1 MPLLSLDPSALTR
14 AAHLLLA
21 RRTLG
26 LTGALLPATCR
37 PVTIEDAFAIQ
48 AAVSA
53 QIGQRIIGWKCGM
66 PEGDRRVAAPIYDDG
81 LQQGSTCPIWARDGR
96 ARIEPE
102 LAFILRHDLPPRAA
116 PYTQAEVN
124 AAIGATHL
132 ALELIGS
139 RYDDPDSAAFTDHL
153 ADGLLNQGLFIGPE
167 VDGALAQAAA
177 QFTLQIYGTT
187 EATITLEGRHPN
199 LSPRAPLYWLVE
211 FLRSTGQGLQAGQA
225 VITGSYAGCIALPLA
240 QDLTL
245 RYGDLG
251 TLSTRFFAR

>member
-1 MPLLSLDPSALTR
+1 MPLLSLDPPALTH

-21 RRTLG
+21 RRAQG

-37 PVTIEDAFAIQ
+37 PVTLEDAFAIQ

-53 QIGQRIIGWKCGM
+53 LGGQRTVGWKCGM
-66 PEGDRRVAAPIYDDG
+66 PEADRRVAAPIYADG
-81 LQQGSTCPIWARDGR
+81 LQQGSTCPIWARDDR
-96 ARIEPE
+96 AMIEPE

-116 PYTQAEVN
+116 PYTQADVD
-124 AAIGATHL
+124 AAIGTTHL

-177 QFTLQIYGTT
+177 QFTLQIHGTT
-187 EATITLEGRHPN
+187 EATITLKGRHPN
-199 LSPRAPLYWLVE
+199 LSPRAPLYWLAE

-225 VITGSYAGCIALPLA
+225 IITGSYAGCIALPLA
-240 QDLTL
+240 QELTL

-251 TLSTRFFAR
+251 TLSTSFIAR